1 MNPSRRAFIKASTPA
16 LCAGLSAPFI
26 ATNWAKSAP
35 SERITMGFIGVGNH
49 GHGYNLKSFL
59 QNDDM
64 QAVAVCD
71 VFKSRMDHAANTINA
86 HHKTEDCK
94 KFGDFRELLARDDI
108 DAVAISTPDHWHVPL
123 SIFGLE
129 AGKDVFCEKPTL
141 TIAQGRELVEAVAKH
156 NAIFQTGLED
166 RSVSQYH
173 KLAEAVRN
181 GAIGEL
187 KTIHCGLPHKK
198 THVWKTEEAAPVPDD
213 LNYKMW
219 QGPAPEMPYT
229 KTRTHKDCWRQI
241 RMYSGG
247 TLTDWGAHIMDTA
260 QVANFAEKSGPVSV
274 EGTGAI
280 PEGSINSIALT
291 FDLDYTYEN
300 GVHMKVKSDGV
311 YLRFEGTDG
320 WVGNKGWRG
329 GLEAHDRMVFRQKY
343 EDNKIWPLPPG
354 EHRDFLNAVKSRKQ
368 PTYTAEDLH
377 RLSTCMHLGNIALE
391 LGRKVQWDPK
401 DETFIDDS
409 EANKLRSRPQRDDWK
424 NA

>member
-377 RLSTCMHLGNIALE
+377 CLSTCMHLGNIALE

>member
-1 MNPSRRAFIKASTPA
+1 MKTNRRDFLHASSAA
-16 LCAGLSAPFI
+16 LVAAPFI
-26 ATNWAKSAP
+26 ATNWAKCAP

-59 QNDDM
+59 QNEDM

-71 VFKSRMDHAANTINA
+71 VFKSRMDSAANTINK
-86 HHKTEDCK
+86 HHGT
-94 KFGDFRELLARDDI
+94 RDDI

-123 SIFGLE
+123 SMYGLE
-129 AGKDVFCEKPTL
+129 AGKDVFCEKPSL
-141 TIAQGRELVEAVAKH
+141 TIAEGRELVSAVAKH
-156 NAIFQTGLED
+156 NA
-166 RSVSQYH
+166 H

-198 THVWKTEEAAPVPDD
+198 THVWKTEEASPVPDD
-213 LNYKMW
+213 LNYSMW
-219 QGPAPEMPYT
+219 QGPAPEAPYT
-229 KTRTHKDCWRQI
+229 RTRTHKDCWRQI

-260 QVANFAEKSGPVSV
+260 QVANFAEKSGPVAV
-274 EGTGAI
+274 EGSGTI

-291 FDLDYTYEN
+291 FDLTYTYKN
-300 GVHMKVKSDGV
+300 GVTMKVKSDGV
-311 YLRFEGTDG
+311 YLRFEGSDG

-329 GLEAHDRMVFRQKY
+329 GLEAHDRMVFRQTY
-343 EDNKIWPLPPG
+343 DDNKIWPLPPG

-377 RLSTCMHLGNIALE
+377 RLSTCMHIGNIAME
-391 LGRKVQWDPK
+391 LGRKLRWNPE
-401 DETFIDDS
+401 DETFVDDA

-424 NA
+424 NS

>member
-16 LCAGLSAPFI
+16 LYAGLSAPFI

-59 QNDDM
+59 QNDDI

-71 VFKSRMDHAANTINA
+71 VFKSRMDHAAKTINA

-129 AGKDVFCEKPTL
+129 TGKDVFCEKPTL

-198 THVWKTEEAAPVPDD
+198 AHVWKTEEAAPVPDD

-354 EHRDFLNAVKSRKQ
+354 EHRDFLNAVKSRKP

-401 DETFIDDS
+401 DETFVDDS